1 MVDSRTGLLVKGV
14 TGIVHAAVQYELLR
28 IKTPEAQV
36 GGSFQFCPDQFG
48 SVKPLRSQ
56 EWLTIKKT
64 FLY

>member
-36 GGSFQFCPDQFG
+36 GSFQFCPDQFG
-48 SVKPLRSQ
+48 SVKPLTEPRMVNH
-56 EWLTIKKT
+56 KKL
-64 FLY
+64 F